1 MWKVAKGK
9 FSVIL
14 ALESNDKNLN
24 ADQVRHALS
33 IHKQLVHISVEINKT
48 AMFSWVSRET

>member
-1 MWKVAKGK
+1 
-9 FSVIL
+9 VIL